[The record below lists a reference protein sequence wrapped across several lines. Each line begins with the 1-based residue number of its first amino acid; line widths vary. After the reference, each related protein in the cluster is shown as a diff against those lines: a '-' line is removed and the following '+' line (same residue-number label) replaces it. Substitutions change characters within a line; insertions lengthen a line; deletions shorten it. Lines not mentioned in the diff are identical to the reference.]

1 MSIIQRATIT
11 KIENG
16 ELHLSICRAEAC
28 GACKAQ
34 SACASSGGGKE
45 IVVADDG
52 SGREVGDEVVLR
64 VNRSQGVFAVVIAY
78 LVPVVVVVGL
88 LVILQSIGVR
98 EIVAGGAALGALVLY
113 FVLIRIF
120 RGRFETELTIEI
132 E

>member
-16 ELHLSICRAEAC
+16 ELYLSICRAEAC

-52 SGREVGDEVVLR
+52 RGREVGGEVVLR